1 MLQMD
6 TSYLPTLQKVKPEV
20 RSFMIKFMQGLRLLQ
35 WMNLQMHIKVA
46 GLGIH
51 IMSDVH
57 VDIMFPAG
65 IYDVLQPKNISE
77 PCCVPCKISRD
88 WTKPFSGRE
97 GTPQPTG
104 EGKNVATS
112 HDQHNDNTK
121 LCCTANN
128 KVHNIKYEYCC
139 S

>member
-1 MLQMD
+1 
-6 TSYLPTLQKVKPEV
+6 
-20 RSFMIKFMQGLRLLQ
+20 
-35 WMNLQMHIKVA
+35 MNLHMHIKVA

-77 PCCVPCKISRD
+77 PCCVPCEMSRD

-104 EGKNVATS
+104 EEKNVATS
-112 HDQHNDNTK
+112 HDKHSGNII
-121 LCCTANN
+121 LCCMANN
-128 KVHNIKYEYCC
+128 KVHNIEYRYCC